1 MQIYNPEFE
10 LFIWNADIVIFY
22 YASTNIDTSCKE
34 IKALHRVRV
43 VEKKGDKI
51 LTLYVLKYWSYS
63 SSNLTLSRELTNNF
77 TTFYSCNF
85 IPR

>member
-1 MQIYNPEFE
+1 MQ
-10 LFIWNADIVIFY
+10 VQIFLHQ
-22 YASTNIDTSCKE
+22 AKKT
-34 IKALHRVRV
+34 LHRVQV

-51 LTLYVLKYWSYS
+51 LTLYVLKYWRYS
-63 SSNLTLSRELTNNF
+63 SSNLTLSIVLTNYF